1 MMSKRSMRPKFH
13 RSECMKLAK
22 SRWCCKSFSSS
33 SRGFSLIELVVALVV
48 ALVLAAIAIPSIV
61 TTYSQYRLGVQATL
75 IADQLD
81 LLRMNAVRKN
91 TTVTLFSTT
100 SGSNTVLYI
109 DANKDNAL
117 DSKDPQVMLPA
128 DMQIS
133 NSLTTAPTGMPG
145 VSSMGT
151 NYSSA
156 VKLPTG
162 GISFA
167 SNGTISNGAG
177 PYIIVIGYAN
187 TSKYGYRAITVTSMG
202 QIKVW
207 T

>member
-1 MMSKRSMRPKFH
+1 
-13 RSECMKLAK
+13 MKLVK
-22 SRWCCKSFSSS
+22 NRSCRHTLSNS
-33 SRGFSLIELVVALVV
+33 SRGFSLIELLVAMVV
-48 ALVLAAIAIPSIV
+48 ALVLAAIAIPNIV

-100 SGSNTVLYI
+100 PASNTILYI
-109 DANKDNAL
+109 DTNKNSSL
-117 DSKDPQVMLPA
+117 DSTDPQVMLPA

-133 NSLTTAPTGMPG
+133 NDLSTAPTGMPG
-145 VSSMGT
+145 TSSMGT
-151 NYSSA
+151 YYSSA
-156 VKLPTG
+156 VKLPAG

-167 SNGTISNGAG
+167 SNGTISGSAG
-177 PYIIVIGYAN
+177 PYIIIIGYKS
-187 TSKYGYRAITVTSMG
+187 TSKFGFRAITVTSMG

-207 T
+207 TASSGGSWSAAS